1 MTNESISVVLAVQNA
16 QAWLRSEVEGLL
28 DQLADLTDDF
38 EIIIVDIHS
47 RDSTIEELEELR
59 CRYPQ
64 LSYRCVKANILP
76 DDATR
81 LGMESARGEMI
92 FSNVEGGRFSPDDLR
107 KLWALRSDKR
117 LVAAR
122 SSTHARRIDDA
133 LIDKLTRWA
142 HKVAEHLQD
151 TQPSSLPLGTVQMVR
166 REAIDQLRTTNEST
180 IEVSHISHQQLTSP
194 KLVDKRRTRLGASA
208 TDMGLK
214 K

>member
-16 QAWLRSEVEGLL
+16 QTWLRGEVEELL
-28 DQLADLTDDF
+28 EQLSDLTEFF
-38 EIIIVDIHS
+38 EIIVVDINSH
-47 RDSTIEELEELR
+47 DSTIEELEELR

-64 LSYRCVKANILP
+64 LRYRRLKANILP

-81 LGMESARGEMI
+81 LGMEAAQGEMI
-92 FSNVEGGRFSPDDLR
+92 FTNVDGGRFAPEDLR

-122 SSTHARRIDDA
+122 SQTRARRIDDN

-142 HKVAEHLQD
+142 HRLADQLEAS
-151 TQPSSLPLGTVQMVR
+151 PASSLPLGAVQMVR
-166 REAIDQLRTTNEST
+166 RAAIDQLRNTLESQ

-194 KLVDKRRTRLGASA
+194 KLVDKRRARSGASLS
-208 TDMGLK
+208 DRE
-214 K
+214 